1 MFLATTAKGY
11 MITKELLEQ
20 KIQEYKEAA
29 QRLNDDS
36 KANLGA
42 AWALEQLLSELEET
56 KQE

>member
-1 MFLATTAKGY
+1 

-42 AWALEQLLSELEET
+42 AWALEQLLPELEKD

>member
-1 MFLATTAKGY
+1 
-11 MITKELLEQ
+11 MITKELLGK

-42 AWALEQLLSELEET
+42 AWALEQLLPELED

>member
-1 MFLATTAKGY
+1 
-11 MITKELLEQ
+11 MISKELLER

-36 KANLGA
+36 KVNLGA
-42 AWALEQLLSELEET
+42 AWALEQLLSEVEEK

>member
-1 MFLATTAKGY
+1 

-20 KIQEYKEAA
+20 KIQEYKEVA

-42 AWALEQLLSELEET
+42 AMALEQLLPEIEEA
-56 KQE
+56 KQED

>member
-1 MFLATTAKGY
+1 
-11 MITKELLEQ
+11 MITKELLTQ
-20 KIQEYKEAA
+20 RIQEYKEIA

-42 AWALEQLLSELEET
+42 AMALEQLLPELEEEN